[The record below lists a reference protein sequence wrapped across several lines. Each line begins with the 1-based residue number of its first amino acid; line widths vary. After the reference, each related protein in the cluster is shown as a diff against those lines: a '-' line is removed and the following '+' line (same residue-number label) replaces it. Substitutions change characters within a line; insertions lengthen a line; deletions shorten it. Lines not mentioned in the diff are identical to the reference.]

1 MECIITIQLKHNDK
15 YSFNSYFV
23 PKIMVMN
30 FFEKETKTALQ
41 AKEDAQWIAF
51 APFVFQ
57 TAKVLRDTGIL
68 TIVEESRNE
77 GYTLEEVFE
86 KSKLPHYGV
95 RVLLEGGLG
104 IGLLLLKDGK
114 FTISKTGF
122 FVLNDNLTKANMDF
136 SHDVCYKGLFDLDKA
151 IETGKPE
158 GLKVFGSWKTIYEAL
173 SKLPEPV
180 QKSWFKFDHY
190 YSDDA
195 FPAVL
200 PLVFKDK
207 PKRLL
212 DIGGNTGKFA
222 IQCVQFNPDV
232 HVTIM
237 DLPGQ
242 LNMAKANVE
251 KLGLSDR
258 ISFYENNVLDE
269 TKKFPKGYDA
279 IWMSQFLD
287 CFSDAEIISILKRA
301 DEAIDNNGRVYIL
314 EPFWD
319 RQRFRASA
327 FSLQMTS
334 IYFTAMANG
343 NSQMYYSETFLKL
356 IEKAGLK
363 VEEETNQVGVC
374 HTLVKCAKK

>member
-1 MECIITIQLKHNDK
+1 
-15 YSFNSYFV
+15 
-23 PKIMVMN
+23 MN
-30 FFEKETKTALQ
+30 FFENETKKALQ

-68 TIVEESRNE
+68 AIVEESRNE
-77 GYTLEEVFE
+77 GYTLEEVVE
-86 KSKLPHYGV
+86 KLKLSLYGV

-114 FTISKTGF
+114 FTLSKTGF

-136 SHDVCYKGLFDLDKA
+136 THDVCYKGLFDLDKS
-151 IETGKPE
+151 IMTGKPE
-158 GLKVFGSWKTIYEAL
+158 GLKVFGSWPTIYEAL

-180 QKSWFKFDHY
+180 QKSWFNFDHY

-222 IQCVQFNPDV
+222 IQCVQFDPDV

-242 LNMAKANVE
+242 LGMAKANIE

-258 ISFYENNVLDE
+258 ISFHETNVLDD
-269 TKKFPKGYDA
+269 TKKFPKDYDA

-287 CFSDAEIISILKRA
+287 CFSDAEIISILKRC
-301 DEAIDNNGRVYIL
+301 DEAIEVNSHVYIL

-319 RQRFRASA
+319 RQRFKASA

>member
-1 MECIITIQLKHNDK
+1 
-15 YSFNSYFV
+15 
-23 PKIMVMN
+23 MN
-30 FFEKETKTALQ
+30 FFENETKKALQ

-68 TIVEESRNE
+68 AIVEESRNE
-77 GYTLEEVFE
+77 GYTLEEVVE
-86 KSKLPHYGV
+86 KLKLSLYGV

-104 IGLLLLKDGK
+104 IGLLLLKDEK
-114 FTISKTGF
+114 FTLSKTGF

-136 SHDVCYKGLFDLDKA
+136 THDVCYKGLFDLDKS
-151 IETGKPE
+151 IMTGKPE
-158 GLKVFGSWKTIYEAL
+158 GLKVFGSWPTIYEAL
-173 SKLPEPV
+173 SKLPEPL
-180 QKSWFKFDHY
+180 QKSWFNFDHY

-222 IQCVQFNPDV
+222 IQCVQFDPDV
-232 HVTIM
+232 QVTIM

-242 LNMAKANVE
+242 LEMAKANIE

-258 ISFYENNVLDE
+258 VSFHETNALDE
-269 TKKFPKGYDA
+269 TKKFPKGHDA

-287 CFSDAEIISILKRA
+287 CFSENEIISILKRC
-301 DEAIDNNGRVYIL
+301 DEAMDTSARVYIL

-343 NSQMYYSETFLKL
+343 NSQMHSSETFLKL